1 MARLRAF
8 HNYGYQRKY
17 RGSDKNVRSPRLF
30 LIVLYIS
37 GMLVLLS
44 CASRKDDYERE
55 ALISLLE
62 TQKAAS
68 LSPIEAT
75 RIFLFGEIDQ
85 SVDDAVREIT
95 AETTPLPLATPQPP
109 VQYDPVTTYVYYTQ
123 SGDTLPVLAVRYG
136 VAQEEIESGEPIASQ
151 GFLKP
156 GQLLFIPRRLQ
167 DTGPG
172 DVLYPDS
179 EVVYGPSAK
188 NMDVGSYVDTAGGH
202 LSSHGEF
209 INDTQWLSGA
219 QLVDRIATGNS
230 LNPRLLLL
238 LLEYQSNWVYGEPE
252 MEGLDYPMGYQ
263 SPDYKG
269 LYRQLIWAA
278 MQISVGYYG
287 WRDGKLAALTFPD
300 GSTMRLAPNL
310 NAGSV
315 ALQYLFSKLYNPEEW
330 YEILYG
336 PDSIIVFSTLMFDD
350 PWLFAQISAPM
361 IPWGLQ
367 QPQLELPFLP
377 GTRWNFTG
385 GPHGAWERYGSM
397 GGLDF
402 SPAGVSGCKKSEEWV
417 TAAAPGVVV
426 RSEEGIVMLDLDG
439 DGSEY
444 TGWNLLHLH
453 IASDGRVDN
462 GIYLETDGRIG
473 HPSCERG
480 FASGSHVHI
489 ARKYNGEWIAADGPL
504 PFVLGGW
511 QVHAGESAYRG
522 TLTRDGQVI
531 QTSHHGAQESLII
544 R

>member
-1 MARLRAF
+1 MFKLDSQKVVNNNPSANAWHNLTLSVYIKNKELIEASTSAWFDNNRDDQLLELENKLRKERV
-8 HNYGYQRKY
+8 NI
-17 RGSDKNVRSPRLF
+17 F
-30 LIVLYIS
+30 LIAKSSGVTEINIDGKKIPISYINDKRVDKTVDHPQYE
-37 GMLVLLS
+37 L
-44 CASRKDDYERE
+44 DY
-55 ALISLLE
+55 
-62 TQKAAS
+62 K
-68 LSPIEAT
+68 
-75 RIFLFGEIDQ
+75 
-85 SVDDAVREIT
+85 
-95 AETTPLPLATPQPP
+95 
-109 VQYDPVTTYVYYTQ
+109 
-123 SGDTLPVLAVRYG
+123 
-136 VAQEEIESGEPIASQ
+136 
-151 GFLKP
+151 
-156 GQLLFIPRRLQ
+156 
-167 DTGPG
+167 
-172 DVLYPDS
+172 
-179 EVVYGPSAK
+179 
-188 NMDVGSYVDTAGGH
+188 
-202 LSSHGEF
+202 F

-426 RSEEGIVMLDLDG
+426 RSEEGVVMLDLDG